1 MIIFTQ
7 HALLK
12 LKQRRIKKDLVLE
25 TLKKPDKTL
34 LSRNDR
40 KIVLKKFGKLYLK
53 VVFRQE
59 QSNIVVI
66 TQHWVDDI
74 KQVKF

>member
-1 MIIFTQ
+1 MIIFTE

-12 LKQRRIKKDLVLE
+12 LKQREIKKDLVLE
-25 TLKKPDKTL
+25 TLKKPEKVL

-40 KIVLKKFGKLYLK
+40 KIALKKFGKLYLK

-59 QSNIVVI
+59 EKNIVVI
-66 TQHWVDDI
+66 TQHWDSDI
-74 KQVKF
+74 K